1 MTQWFSSSFR
11 VALGFALG
19 TAFGW
24 GLGQHLQDLCAPD
37 LIRPALNA
45 PDQVASFLRALP
57 PTAHAARLLASGS
70 GMVLGIL
77 VMRRIGGSSK
87 SESFALGALFL
98 LACLM
103 DLIRIPHGLTLSLLT
118 LATSFTAVWIGIAT
132 TLTDE
137 P

>member
-1 MTQWFSSSFR
+1 MMQWLWSSFR

-24 GLGQHLQDLCAPD
+24 GLGQHLQDFCAPD

-57 PTAHAARLLASGS
+57 PTAHAARLLASGA
-70 GMVLGIL
+70 GIVLGL
-77 VMRRIGGSSK
+77 VMLRRIGDPSK
-87 SESFALGALFL
+87 SESFALAALFL

-103 DLIRIPHGLTLSLLT
+103 GLIRIPHGLTLSLLT
-118 LATSFTAVWIGIAT
+118 LATSFTAVWIGMAPR
-132 TLTDE
+132 LKAE